1 MIGLTHMY
9 EPSALLWQSR
19 VPVTVMFDVVY
30 YIILLEMLLIFSFF
44 VLCQSDTSLTL
55 EHLCVAQ

>member
-1 MIGLTHMY
+1 MY
-9 EPSALLWQSR
+9 DPSALLWQSR
-19 VPVTVMFDVVY
+19 VPVTVMFDVVCF
-30 YIILLEMLLIFSFF
+30 IILLEMFLIFRFF